1 MPFTGQLRIRTYA
14 SRAILPLRDS
24 TVVIETEENGKTG
37 LLAVRRT
44 DESGLTPYISVETP
58 DLRNSQSP
66 DQARGWT
73 NVTVVVSHPQYKSV
87 IIRDVQIFPGIIS
100 QQAVEMI
107 PLEQMPEGSDLTQQF
122 TIPPQEL

>member
-107 PLEQMPEGSDLTQQF
+107 PLEQMPEGSDFTQQF

>member
-1 MPFTGQLRIRTYA
+1 MPDTGQLRIRTYA
-14 SRAILPLRDS
+14 SRAILPLQDS
-24 TVVIETEENGKTG
+24 TVAIEQENSGATD

-44 DESGLTPYISVETP
+44 DESGLTPYITVETP
-58 DLRNSQSP
+58 ALANSQSP
-66 DQARGWT
+66 DRARGWT
-73 NVTVVVSHPQYKSV
+73 NVTLIVSHPNYKSV

-107 PLEQMPEGSDLTQQF
+107 PLEQMPEGNDLLQQF

>member
-107 PLEQMPEGSDLTQQF
+107 PLEQTPEGSDFTQQF

>member
-1 MPFTGQLRIRTYA
+1 MPGIGQLRIRTYA

-24 TVVIETEENGKTG
+24 TVAIETENSGTTD

-44 DESGLTPYISVETP
+44 DESGLTPYISIETP
-58 DLRNSQSP
+58 DLSNSQSP

-73 NVTVVVSHPQYKSV
+73 NVTLVVSHPQYKSV

-107 PLEQMPEGSDLTQQF
+107 PLEQMPDGNDLLQQF

>member
-1 MPFTGQLRIRTYA
+1 MPGIGQLRIRTYA

-24 TVVIETEENGKTG
+24 TVAIETENSGTTD

-44 DESGLTPYISVETP
+44 DESGLTPYISIETP
-58 DLRNSQSP
+58 DLSNSQSP

-73 NVTVVVSHPQYKSV
+73 NVTLIVSHPQYKSV

-107 PLEQMPEGSDLTQQF
+107 PLEQMPDGNDLLQQF